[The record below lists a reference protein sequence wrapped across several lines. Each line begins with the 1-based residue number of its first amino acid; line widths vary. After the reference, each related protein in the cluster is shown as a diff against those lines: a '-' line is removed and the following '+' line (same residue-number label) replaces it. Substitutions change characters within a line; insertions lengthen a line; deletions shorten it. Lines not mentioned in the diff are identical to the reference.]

1 MDRVKS
7 IIYVKAVDQELLC
20 SLLNP
25 KYIML
30 EVLCREP
37 LQTAACKLSHFNLFR
52 LKAVM
57 HQHRGAPAPECF
69 WINCISNNPTPDPGA
84 QFCAFLEMIHQHHC
98 HTCFTM
104 TMDDDDNDRIAVG
117 GSACQCQS
125 IVWPLPPH
133 SKAIPSLLPPPF
145 HTDSLLPPMIKQFPK
160 IRPPPPDFILIFH
173 HLFLPP
179 LFLRLICSRAMTSCS
194 CNLRR

>member
-1 MDRVKS
+1 
-7 IIYVKAVDQELLC
+7 
-20 SLLNP
+20 
-25 KYIML
+25 ML

-104 TMDDDDNDRIAVG
+104 TMDDDDNDRIAVRG
-117 GSACQCQS
+117 IGVSVSVDSLATSTSPPQQGN
-125 IVWPLPPH
+125 PLPP
-133 SKAIPSLLPPPF
+133 PSLPHRFPPPSNDQ
-145 HTDSLLPPMIKQFPK
+145 TVPKDSAPSP
-160 IRPPPPDFILIFH
+160 
-173 HLFLPP
+173 
-179 LFLRLICSRAMTSCS
+179 
-194 CNLRR
+194 